1 MVRYG
6 NVTKSASTEETDM
19 ADDLDNFASRLR
31 SVRVSYGQV
40 IDLPAV
46 TAAQFAQLV
55 GVWPGTYGAYERGER
70 DPPASFLASLRR
82 RTGVDLNWLCCGDA
96 SES

>member
-1 MVRYG
+1 MVDELAE
-6 NVTKSASTEETDM
+6 SSQF
-19 ADDLDNFASRLR
+19 ADRLR
-31 SVRVSYGQV
+31 DLRISHGQA
-40 IDLPAV
+40 IDLPAI
-46 TAAQFAQLV
+46 TAQQFAQLV
-55 GVWPGTYGAYERGER
+55 GDRSSTYGAYERGER